1 MNGRRVAPLAC
12 AVLVVACASDRPA
25 GTSGFD
31 ESAGVVEV
39 FVAGDGFAQFGGQ
52 RQPLDEVVVRLR
64 QRTRAM
70 TRDQLGRFVVH
81 LRLAPGIAEGEP
93 SKLANDGL
101 NRLLRELEVMG
112 VTQARWL

>member
-1 MNGRRVAPLAC
+1 MNARPVAALTVIAMFAAC
-12 AVLVVACASDRPA
+12 AADRPA

-31 ESAGVVEV
+31 ESTGVVEV
-39 FVAGDGFAQFGGQ
+39 FVAGDGFAQCSGE
-52 RQPLDEVVVRLR
+52 RQPVDEVIVRLR

-70 TRDQLGRFVVH
+70 TKDQLAGFVVH
-81 LRLAPGIAEGEP
+81 LRLAPGIADGEP
-93 SKLANDGL
+93 AKVANEGL